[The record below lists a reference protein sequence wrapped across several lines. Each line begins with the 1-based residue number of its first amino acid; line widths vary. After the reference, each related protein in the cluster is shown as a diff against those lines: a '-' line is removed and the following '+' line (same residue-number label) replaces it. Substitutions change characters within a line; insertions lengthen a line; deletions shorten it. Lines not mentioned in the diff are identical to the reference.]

1 MTPITSSHNSQLKDV
16 RRLQRRRER
25 ERSGL
30 FVAEGEDLIAAA
42 AAAGRIPVAGYR
54 VAGSRPHEFTEVEAQ
69 ALAAVC
75 SLGSGV
81 RVLAVYE
88 QRLSSPVGPLCVYL
102 HGVRDPGNVGTVLR
116 SALAFGASCVAMGPD
131 CADPFSSKAV
141 RASMGA
147 VFAVSLAR
155 VAGPAELPGQCVA
168 LVAHAGEAI
177 DHVVRDGA
185 LSLLVG
191 GERAGLPPDVLAM
204 CARTAHI
211 PIAGDSLNAAMAAT
225 VALYEVTRSPG
236 GAASRVAM
244 K

>member
-1 MTPITSSHNSQLKDV
+1 MPPLTSPHNPALKEL

-25 ERSGL
+25 DRSGL
-30 FVAEGEDLIAAA
+30 FVAEGEDLIDAAE
-42 AAAGRIPVAGYR
+42 AAGRSPVAGYR
-54 VAGSRPHEFTEVEAQ
+54 VAGTGPPQFTEVSED

-75 SLGSGV
+75 SLGSGA
-81 RVLAVYE
+81 RVLGVYE
-88 QRLSSPVGPLCVYL
+88 QRLTAPVGPLCVYL

-116 SALAFGASCVAMGPD
+116 GALAFGGSCVALGPG
-131 CADPFSSKAV
+131 CADPFSPKAV

-155 VAGPAELPGQCVA
+155 ISGPAELPGERVA
-168 LVAHAGEAI
+168 LVAHAGGAI
-177 DHVVRDGA
+177 RDVVHHGA
-185 LSLLVG
+185 LSLLIG

-204 CARTAHI
+204 CAKTAHI

-225 VALYEVTRSPG
+225 VALYAVTRSPG
-236 GAASRVAM
+236 GASRVAM